1 MKKKDIFMLIHQL
14 IIYNIFINISI
25 KKIIK
30 FFKMIE
36 YIILSE

>member
-25 KKIIK
+25 KKIT
-30 FFKMIE
+30 
-36 YIILSE
+36 YYGL